1 MVEAGM
7 LPTEPV
13 FIVSNARSGSTLLRY
28 LLDAHPDIACP
39 PETKV
44 VHAALTLLNVQND
57 LAGNPTMEMLV
68 KKHGLPQPTPH
79 SLTATRDIIAG
90 MMAEYLAQRGKTV
103 WCDKSLDTVHALDSI
118 GRLFPR
124 ARYICLHRHA
134 MDVVA
139 SVLESCRWGYGYF
152 DLQPYIARHYNNFP
166 LALAE
171 YWTVRTRIM
180 LVFQQSAAQ
189 THALHYEHLVRDPES
204 TLSGILEFLGLARD
218 DELIKKMMEEAFH
231 IEHEPGAADWKIP
244 FTSAVEQRSVER
256 GRAIPGDLIR
266 PPVRDQMNALL
277 ARMRYPVVDGGW
289 NTSSEVGDR
298 VDRSLLAGAP
308 VSRRVGALVDALLAP
323 RLAEYE
329 GSAVRP
335 LGLITTYGDGRAD
348 RWIIDTSAKTITRDD
363 SGAPPPLSVT
373 TRAEVLQA
381 LLTGGLPSQ
390 SAQRLEM
397 LAVAGAADDHES
409 QALSRFLTT
418 LLSA

>member
-1 MVEAGM
+1 MVEAGK

-13 FIVSNARSGSTLLRY
+13 FIVCNARSGSTLLRY
-28 LLDAHPDIACP
+28 LLDAHPGIACP

-44 VHAALTLLNVQND
+44 LSAARTLLNVQND
-57 LAGNPTMEMLV
+57 LDGNPTMEMLV
-68 KKHGLPQPTPH
+68 KKHGLPQPTPR
-79 SLTATRDIIAG
+79 SVTAARDIVAG
-90 MMAEYLAQRGKTV
+90 MMAEYLDQRGKTV
-103 WCDKSLDTVHALDSI
+103 WCDKSLDTVHALDFT
-118 GRLFPR
+118 GRLFPG

-139 SVLESCRWGYGYF
+139 SLLESCRWGYGYF

-171 YWTVRTRIM
+171 YWTLRTRRM
-180 LVFQQSAAQ
+180 LMLQQSAAQ
-189 THALHYEHLVRDPES
+189 TYAVHYEHLVRDPES
-204 TLSGILEFLGLARD
+204 TLAGILEFLGVARD
-218 DELIKKMMEEAFH
+218 GKLIKQMTEEAFH
-231 IEHEPGAADWKIP
+231 MEHDLGAADWKIP
-244 FTSAVEQRSVER
+244 FAGAVEQRSVER

-277 ARMRYPVVDGGW
+277 AKLRYPVVDGGW

-298 VDRSLLAGAP
+298 VDRSLLSAAP
-308 VSRRVGALVDALLAP
+308 VSRRVAALVDGLLVP

-329 GSAVRP
+329 GPAVRTV
-335 LGLITTYGDGRAD
+335 GLTATYGDGRAA
-348 RWIIDTSAKTITRDD
+348 RWIIDSSAKTISRDD
-363 SGAPPPLSVT
+363 TGATPPLSVT
-373 TRAEVLQA
+373 TRAEVLMA

-397 LAVAGAADDHES
+397 LAVTGTAGDGES

-418 LLSA
+418 LLTA